1 MATSTLQIH
10 EYTEAPKNDLW
21 PVEPAVVEQTALAI
35 GSETDS
41 AAFGTA
47 THWVRLSCDAACRI
61 AFGTAPTAGVNGM
74 SLPAGYNNFHRVR
87 PGDKVS
93 VIALA

>member
-10 EYTEAPKNDLW
+10 EYASSPKNDLW
-21 PVEPAVVEQTALAI
+21 PIEPPIVEQTALAI

-41 AAFGTA
+41 AAFGST
-47 THWVRLSCDAACRI
+47 TYWVRLSCDAACRI
-61 AFGTAPTAGVNGM
+61 AFGTAPTAGANGI
-74 SLPAGYNNFHRVR
+74 SLPAGYNNFHRVL
-87 PGDKVS
+87 PGYKVS